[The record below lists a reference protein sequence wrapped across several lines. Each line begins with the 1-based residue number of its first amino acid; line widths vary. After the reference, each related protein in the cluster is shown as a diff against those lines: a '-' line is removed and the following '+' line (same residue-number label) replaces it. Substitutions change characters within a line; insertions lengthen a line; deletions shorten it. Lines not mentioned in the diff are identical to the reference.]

1 MHKDS
6 FTSPFQILMHLIS
19 FACLTALIVQR
30 LIETEEEDTLALFL
44 VLGES
49 LQSFTIMML
58 ATGVFARGPL
68 SGLRKFS
75 SIPHLQRSVFCFVL
89 F

>member
-19 FACLTALIVQR
+19 FACLTALIVQC
-30 LIETEEEDTLALFL
+30 LMETQEEDTFAFFV

-58 ATGVFARGPL
+58 AIGFLLEALCLV
-68 SGLRKFS
+68 
-75 SIPHLQRSVFCFVL
+75 
-89 F
+89 

>member
-6 FTSPFQILMHLIS
+6 FTSPFQMLMHLIS

-30 LIETEEEDTLALFL
+30 LIETQEEDTFALFL

-49 LQSFTIMML
+49 IQSFTIMML
-58 ATGVFARGPL
+58 AIGFFGRGPL

-75 SIPHLQRSVFCFVL
+75 STPHLQRSVFCFVL